1 MNFNQNNSDGKNTN
15 TIKELK
21 PQFRS
26 MKLAPC
32 TLKSN
37 KTNGIPHIQGAS
49 TFGKL
54 SQGQE
59 QIVTDKSRWSVVD
72 AKPVPVWGLE
82 KGTEQV
88 YDRPSIVS
96 TRIVECLRLRSVQA
110 QFDADRAEAEC
121 KTIGSLRYNIYLYAG
136 ADDSTH
142 VEVMMMGGCK
152 FSFKKERQLI
162 MNAAKGLGA
171 VDAAPSAPKRLK
183 IPSNLKSLYVPPSV
197 NDLESTLQRASDQIH
212 SNQCDTV
219 LFALQNLAFKTNG
232 EKAHFDTA
240 QKLSKL
246 LMQNRSEIRDL
257 IVSVYVALSSEMK
270 DETSEQICDA
280 CLCILENGIIS
291 LSKNDGFLDREC
303 KCLVEEM
310 IPSLV
315 QNLKSSKCHRH
326 ACLALRC
333 LSLLVDNSSLACEA
347 VDKTN
352 IGSVIEHIV
361 ELGRREHLMLEKT
374 AMSTRDVLR
383 RKLDVY

>member
-1 MNFNQNNSDGKNTN
+1 
-15 TIKELK
+15 
-21 PQFRS
+21 

-32 TLKSN
+32 TLTSN
-37 KTNGIPHIQGAS
+37 KTIGISHIQGAS
-49 TFGKL
+49 TFGKS
-54 SQGQE
+54 SQGPE
-59 QIVTDKSRWSVVD
+59 QIATDKSRWSVVD

-82 KGTEQV
+82 KGTVQV
-88 YDRPSIVS
+88 YDGPSIVS
-96 TRIVECLRLRSVQA
+96 TRIGESLRLRSVQA
-110 QFDADRAEAEC
+110 HFDADRAEAEC
-121 KTIGSLRYNIYLYAG
+121 KTNDSLRYNIYLYAG

-142 VEVMMMGGCK
+142 VEVMMMDGCR

-171 VDAAPSAPKRLK
+171 VEAVPCAPKGLK
-183 IPSNLKSLYVPPSV
+183 IPANLKSLYVPPSI
-197 NDLESTLQRASDQIH
+197 NDLETTLQSASDQIH
-212 SNQCDTV
+212 SNQRETV

-232 EKAHFDTA
+232 EKAHLETA

-246 LMQNRSEIRDL
+246 LMQNKSEIRDL
-257 IVSVYVALSSEMK
+257 IVSVYVALSTEMK
-270 DETSEQICDA
+270 DETSHHICDA

-303 KCLVEEM
+303 KCLVEEL

-326 ACLALRC
+326 TCLALRC

-347 VDKTN
+347 VDRTN
-352 IGSVIEHIV
+352 IASVIEQIV

-374 AMSTRDVLR
+374 AVSTRDVLR
-383 RKLDVY
+383 CKLDVY